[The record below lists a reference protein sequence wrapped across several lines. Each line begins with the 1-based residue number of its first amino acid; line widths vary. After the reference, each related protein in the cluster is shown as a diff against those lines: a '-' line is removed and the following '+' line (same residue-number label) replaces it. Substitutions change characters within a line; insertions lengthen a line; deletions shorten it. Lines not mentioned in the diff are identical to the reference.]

1 MTLTLPRSVG
11 EVSSSNDATAAC
23 NGDVT
28 SDEASIPAGVD
39 AAPAAPK
46 KAGMLAAA
54 KSVLVDRLYRAR
66 PRHDSQAL
74 AGGVAVGY
82 GGIRLRAGAVP

>member
-54 KSVLVDRLYRAR
+54 KSVLADRLYRAR

-74 AGGVAVGY
+74 AGGVAAGY
-82 GGIRLRAGAVP
+82 GCIRLRAGAVP